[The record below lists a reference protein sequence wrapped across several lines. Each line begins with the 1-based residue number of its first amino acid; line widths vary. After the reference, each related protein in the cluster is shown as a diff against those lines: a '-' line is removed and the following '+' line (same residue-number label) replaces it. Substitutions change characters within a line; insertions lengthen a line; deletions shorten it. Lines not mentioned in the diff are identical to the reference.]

1 MQLVPMPGTA
11 AAHAW
16 HQQLPR
22 GDGSLP
28 GISLAS
34 WQHPG
39 VLLPAPLGTASMG
52 VWCPGDCTHPVT
64 LFPCAVQTP
73 WQGGGAWGGFE
84 LSCSERFSTLILCPQ
99 DSASVRQALGK
110 GLHWK
115 GAV

>member
-1 MQLVPMPGTA
+1 MQLVPMPGMA

-28 GISLAS
+28 GISPAS

-52 VWCPGDCTHPVT
+52 VWCPGDCILLLCSPALCKPRGEVEV
-64 LFPCAVQTP
+64 PGAV
-73 WQGGGAWGGFE
+73 
-84 LSCSERFSTLILCPQ
+84 LSCP
-99 DSASVRQALGK
+99 AVRGSS
-110 GLHWK
+110 W
-115 GAV
+115 